1 MAALGK
7 SYVEQEK
14 LLGEMKGKMDAFK
27 VPEKA
32 EDYGF
37 KKPDNLPEGMEYD
50 EAHALKWANAF
61 KEMGVPP
68 AMANKLRDAFFAEQA
83 ESHGALTGATAEA
96 NKRLDENYTKV
107 FGDQK
112 GVVVQRVKDVLAKA
126 VPDAA
131 VRADLEKTLPN
142 EALMAI
148 GMLDAHYRK
157 TYGQPDQNTGDTGAS
172 SGKSLDEMRTD
183 AQKLMASDAYRD
195 TMHKDHKATRAT
207 VDQAYK
213 DIAAL
218 TEAAKKK

>member
-1 MAALGK
+1 M
-7 SYVEQEK
+7 
-14 LLGEMKGKMDAFK
+14 GELQGKMDAFK

-37 KKPDNLPEGMEYD
+37 KKPENLPEGMEYD
-50 EAHALKWANAF
+50 EADAAKWAGVF
-61 KEMGVPP
+61 KEMGVPV
-68 AMANKLRDAFFAEQA
+68 AMANKIREAYIAQQVEG
-83 ESHGALTGATAEA
+83 HGASAGATKAA
-96 NKRLDENYTKV
+96 NDRLDETYTKA

-112 GVVVQRVKDVLAKA
+112 GAIVQRVKDVLAKA

-157 TYGQPDQNTGDTGAS
+157 TYGQSDTNTGDQGTG
-172 SGKSLDEMRTD
+172 SGKSMEEMRTD

-218 TEAAKKK
+218 TDAAKKK